1 MTLKLSGVFKVSEY
15 SAWVAAQV
23 DIVSKSQNREL
34 LSSDYNNIEFYD
46 EKSEEYHILISSYLF
61 EGG

>member
-61 EGG
+61 EGC